1 MGKKSRMKKD
11 LSRQADI
18 EVRKA
23 NALDRKG
30 NYYKYVS
37 RINGKDIL
45 VSELKTYENNRRLQ
59 LNSNVSLSNGLFSF
73 LQGLKDN
80 LMLITLNGLDS
91 RSSSNGSEAMN
102 GDGGI

>member
-1 MGKKSRMKKD
+1 MKKD

-30 NYYKYVS
+30 DYYKYVS
-37 RINGKDIL
+37 RINGKGVL
-45 VSELKTYENNRRLQ
+45 VSELKTYENNRKLQ
-59 LNSNVSLSNGLFSF
+59 LNSNASLSNGLFGF
-73 LQGLKDN
+73 LQGLKEN

-91 RSSSNGSEAMN
+91 RSSSNGSEEVAK
-102 GDGGI
+102 

>member
-37 RINGKDIL
+37 RINGKDVL

-59 LNSNVSLSNGLFSF
+59 LNSNASLSNGLLGF
-73 LQGLKDN
+73 LQGLKEN
-80 LMLITLNGLDS
+80 LMLVTLNGLDS
-91 RSSSNGSEAMN
+91 RSSSNGNKEVVK
-102 GDGGI
+102 